1 MVKKALRWGN
11 LMLILLT
18 LLTYLS
24 PFIDPQIFWPLALL
38 GPLFPWLLLFNLLF
52 TLLWLFSKDRYFLM
66 SLACLIL
73 GSGYIQTFIGLA
85 GPAKSAPKAQQLSIL
100 SYNVYGLRHLPNKG
114 RTTRGKDDRE
124 YMDFL
129 DREMRPLDL
138 WCVQESNNHLCPKH
152 AKHLDL
158 PHQFSERYQQT
169 AVFSRYPIL
178 ARGEFDKAEGRNQS
192 VWIDIDVEGTRIRVY
207 AIHLSSTRISTTTQ
221 RLAETGDLQEKE
233 TWRDIRSVIG
243 SYKRASQRRAK
254 EALEFAAHIAQSP
267 YPVIVCGDLNETPVS
282 FVYRTI
288 RDSRALQDAF
298 AQAGSGLGT
307 TYAGVIP
314 ALRIDFILVDPVFRV
329 RSHQIRRVLYSD
341 HYPVSAVIEWGA
353 EAGE

>member
-1 MVKKALRWGN
+1 
-11 LMLILLT
+11 
-18 LLTYLS
+18 
-24 PFIDPQIFWPLALL
+24 
-38 GPLFPWLLLFNLLF
+38 
-52 TLLWLFSKDRYFLM
+52 LLWVFSKDRYLVL

-85 GPAKSAPKAQQLSIL
+85 GSAKSTPKAQQLSIL
-100 SYNVYGLRHLPNKG
+100 SYNLYGLRYLPNKG
-114 RTTRGKDDRE
+114 KTTRGKDDRE
-124 YMDFL
+124 YIEFL

-138 WCVQESNNHLCPKH
+138 WCVQENNNHLCPGH
-152 AKHLDL
+152 ARHLEL

-169 AVFSRYPIL
+169 AIFSRYPIL
-178 ARGEFDKAEGRNQS
+178 ARGELAKAEGRNQS
-192 VWIDIDVEGTRIRVY
+192 VWVDIDVDGMTIRVY
-207 AIHLSSTRISTTTQ
+207 AIHLSSTKISSTTQ
-221 RLAETGDLQEKE
+221 RLAESGDLQEKE

-254 EALEFAAHIAQSP
+254 EAVEFAEHIAQSP

-314 ALRIDFILVDPVFRV
+314 ALRIDFIFVDPFFQV

-341 HYPVSAVIEWGA
+341 HYPVSTIIEWG
-353 EAGE
+353 EKVGE